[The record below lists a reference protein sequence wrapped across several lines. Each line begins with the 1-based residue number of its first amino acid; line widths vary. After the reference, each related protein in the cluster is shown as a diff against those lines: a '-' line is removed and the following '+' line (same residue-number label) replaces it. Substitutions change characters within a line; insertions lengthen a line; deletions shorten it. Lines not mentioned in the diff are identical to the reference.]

1 MFKQTYPRTLASL
14 DAVIEDVRT
23 ALAELKLPQ
32 KKLVHALLLTEEC
45 AASLIE
51 NVDQRR
57 DEPLEVV
64 VRKRFGDISVRIT
77 AAGEE
82 YDPTMEVPLGTGDDD
97 PDRDIQSVLR
107 SRILRAYDSELSH
120 SYKNNRN
127 VVILTHQEERPEDAL
142 AHARRL
148 RGGDHLRRYPSV
160 RRKRGGH
167 RRPQRQPAH
176 AD

>member
-1 MFKQTYPRTLASL
+1 MFKKTYPRALSSL
-14 DAVIEDVRT
+14 DAIIEDVRT
-23 ALAELKLPQ
+23 ALTELKLPQ
-32 KKLVHALLLTEEC
+32 KKLVRAILLTEEC

-51 NVDQRR
+51 NVERKR
-57 DEPLEVV
+57 DEPIEIV

-97 PDRDIQSVLR
+97 PDRDIQAVLR

-127 VVILTHQEERPEDAL
+127 VVILTVKKNTQKTLWLTL
-142 AHARRL
+142 AAFAVAIIL
-148 RGGDHLRRYPSV
+148 DVIL
-160 RRKRGGH
+160 
-167 RRPQRQPAH
+167 
-176 AD
+176 